1 MQSAAQAA
9 AHCIADHSKFEALT
23 RPSASGPE
31 VTKAGLSCH
40 TEAAKHEQKTK
51 HWTWAFMNPE
61 TRQRLGKK
69 HVINN
74 FCTVCHVGYG
84 WKDEKFDFAAQ
95 ENVD

>member
-1 MQSAAQAA
+1 
-9 AHCIADHSKFEALT
+9 
-23 RPSASGPE
+23 
-31 VTKAGLSCH
+31 
-40 TEAAKHEQKTK
+40 
-51 HWTWAFMNPE
+51 MNPE